1 MKKYFFL
8 ALFGILAVMPSS
20 ARTRTNSNIISAPAS
35 KIDYDHSLLGL
46 EDVYFGFRIGP
57 SFTTINSD
65 DKDFDCGT
73 KTGLNFGIAAGF
85 GLSDKLPIFLE
96 TGLYY
101 NEKGG
106 KIEEGNAPVKYRLN
120 YLEIPVAFKYQY
132 AIDEDFSIQPFLGF
146 YLATGISGKIKDY
159 NTKESFS
166 SYKKGYFN
174 RFDSGM
180 KIGCG
185 VQYDMV
191 YAELNFDL
199 GLANIQDH
207 EFNSAHNSALT
218 INVGLNF

>member
-1 MKKYFFL
+1 MKQILF
-8 ALFGILAVMPSS
+8 ATLFGILAIMPST
-20 ARTRTNSNIISAPAS
+20 ARTRTNSNFISAPAS
-35 KIDYDHSLLGL
+35 RIDYDHSLFGL
-46 EDVYFGFRIGP
+46 EDVYIGFRIGP

-65 DKDFDCGT
+65 DKTFDCGT

-106 KIEEGNAPVKYRLN
+106 KTEENHAPVKYRLN
-120 YLEIPVAFKYQY
+120 YLELPIAFKYQY
-132 AIDEDFSIQPFLGF
+132 VIDEDLSVQPFLGI
-146 YLATGISGKIKDY
+146 YLATGISGKIKNY

-166 SYKKGYFN
+166 SYRKGYFN

-180 KIGCG
+180 KVGCG
-185 VQYDMV
+185 IQYDMI

-199 GLANIQDH
+199 GLANIRDD
-207 EFNSAHNSALT
+207 EFDSAHNSALT
-218 INVGLNF
+218 INVGVNF